1 VAGIGIIP
9 KCDFGQRKR
18 AMLFGAAPFHLGLVS
33 FGFHGLE
40 DGVVAVKLLACQTW
54 RWENARP
61 FLKRLYR

>member
-1 VAGIGIIP
+1 
-9 KCDFGQRKR
+9 
-18 AMLFGAAPFHLGLVS
+18 MLFGAAPFHPGLVR

-54 RWENARP
+54 LEANARP

>member
-1 VAGIGIIP
+1 
-9 KCDFGQRKR
+9 
-18 AMLFGAAPFHLGLVS
+18 MLFGAAPFHLGLVS

-54 RWENARP
+54 RWGNARP

>member
-1 VAGIGIIP
+1 
-9 KCDFGQRKR
+9 
-18 AMLFGAAPFHLGLVS
+18 MLFGAAPFHPGLVS

-40 DGVVAVKLLACQTW
+40 DGVVAVKLLACPTW